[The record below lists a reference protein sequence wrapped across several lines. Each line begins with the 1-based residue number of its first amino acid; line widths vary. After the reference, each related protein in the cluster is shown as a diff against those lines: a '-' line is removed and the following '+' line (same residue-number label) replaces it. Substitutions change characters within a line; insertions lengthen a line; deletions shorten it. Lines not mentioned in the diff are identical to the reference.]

1 MKPKFKRHREAQQF
15 FLKQE
20 EEASGPIYSLT
31 PYSALAP
38 EAFPLTQDHP
48 EAQSKNHRRDHLHG
62 PLEAAILWSEWQ
74 KNYLSFHWL
83 AELRDPN

>member
-62 PLEAAILWSEWQ
+62 PLEAAIL
-74 KNYLSFHWL
+74 
-83 AELRDPN
+83 